1 MNDADREILDN
12 FVRTRNKTI
21 ELAKRVPEQWL
32 ARTPDAEDHAL
43 SYLLSHAGTSGAW
56 WMEDVMR
63 DGGPAGHPSPDTTA
77 EIAEVMETYRD
88 RVVSFFAADDG
99 AAMGRT
105 FPFTDEDGRI
115 NEWTGRN
122 RVLYFTLHE
131 THHRG
136 KIVLALRQW
145 GMTDIPFLP
154 F

>member
-21 ELAKRVPEQWL
+21 DLVRRVPDEWL
-32 ARTPDAEDHAL
+32 QRTPDAEEHPL
-43 SYLLSHAGTSGAW
+43 SVLLSHAGASEAW
-56 WMEDVMR
+56 KMANVMR
-63 DGGPAGHPSPDTTA
+63 DGGPGEHPSPNTKA
-77 EIAEVMETYRD
+77 EIAKAIETYRD
-88 RVVSFFAADDG
+88 RVRSFFTADDG

-105 FPFTDEDGRI
+105 FSFTNEDGRT